1 MNNPAI
7 QHLLD
12 IDSLSF
18 EQLNALLDLAAE
30 ISRDPGAFA
39 NRLEGQIMINLF
51 FEPSTRTRLSFEI
64 AAKRLG
70 MRVVNF
76 WSESSSSVKGEALID
91 TFHTLTA
98 MGPEVITIRH
108 SRDGVVKSLAAEA
121 DKACHIINAGNGR
134 HQHPTQALVDA
145 LTLKLTR
152 GDVAPLVVTIA
163 GDIEHS
169 RVARSAIDVF
179 RKLGAAEIRLAGPEE
194 LLPCEDIDGTEKF
207 TSLDE
212 AARGAD
218 VIMML
223 RIQRERFGE
232 LELPDEAAY
241 FETWG
246 LTPQRLGLANEA
258 CVVMHPGPVNRGV
271 EIASEV
277 VDGEQS
283 LIRQQAK
290 NGVFA
295 RMAVLLTLL
304 NKA

>member
-12 IDSLSF
+12 IDSLSI
-18 EQLNALLDLAAE
+18 EQLNALLELAAV
-30 ISRDPGAFA
+30 ISRDPGACA
-39 NRLEGQIMINLF
+39 NRLDGQMMINLF

-70 MRVVNF
+70 MQVVNF
-76 WSESSSSVKGEALID
+76 WSESSSAVKGEALID

-98 MGPEVITIRH
+98 MAPEVITIRH
-108 SRDGVVKSLAAEA
+108 SQDGVVESLAADA
-121 DKACHIINAGNGR
+121 DTNVHFINAGNGS

-145 LTLKLTR
+145 LTLKLAR
-152 GDVAPLVVTIA
+152 GDMAPLIITIA
-163 GDIEHS
+163 GDIAHS

-179 RKLGAAEIRLAGPEE
+179 RKLGVAEIRLAGPAE
-194 LLPCEDIDGTEKF
+194 LLPDEAIDGVDTF
-207 TSLDE
+207 TSLEE
-212 AARGAD
+212 AVSGAD

-223 RIQRERFGE
+223 RIQRERFGP
-232 LELPDEAAY
+232 LALPDENAY
-241 FETWG
+241 FESWG
-246 LTPQRLGLANEA
+246 LTAQRLKLANDD

-277 VDGEQS
+277 ADGNQS
-283 LIRQQAK
+283 LIREQVK

-304 NKA
+304 DQA

>member
-1 MNNPAI
+1 MNHPAL

-12 IDSLSF
+12 IESLSHQ
-18 EQLNALLDLAAE
+18 QLNALLDLAAE

-39 NRLEGQIMINLF
+39 NRLDGQIMINLF

-70 MRVVNF
+70 MQVVNF
-76 WSESSSSVKGEALID
+76 WSESSSAVKGEALID

-108 SRDGVVKSLAAEA
+108 SLDGVVKSLAAEV
-121 DKACHIINAGNGR
+121 DTDVHIINAGDGSY
-134 HQHPTQALVDA
+134 QHPTQALVDA
-145 LTLKLTR
+145 LTLKLAR
-152 GDVAPLVVTIA
+152 GDLASLRLTIA
-163 GDIEHS
+163 GDIAHS
-169 RVARSAIDVF
+169 RVARSAIDIF
-179 RKLGAAEIRLAGPEE
+179 RKLGVAEIRLAGPEE
-194 LLPCEDIDGTEKF
+194 LLPGDGVDGVKAYTN
-207 TSLDE
+207 LDE
-212 AARGAD
+212 AVTGAD

-223 RIQRERFGE
+223 RIQRERFGP
-232 LELPDEAAY
+232 LALPDENAY

-246 LTPQRLGLANEA
+246 LTLQRLGLAADN
-258 CVVMHPGPVNRGV
+258 CVVLHPGPVNRGV

-277 VDGEQS
+277 ADCGQS
-283 LIRQQAK
+283 LIREQVK

-304 NKA
+304 NKT

>member
-1 MNNPAI
+1 MNHHAM

-12 IDSLSF
+12 IESLSHQ
-18 EQLNALLDLAAE
+18 QLNSLLDLAAD

-39 NRLEGQIMINLF
+39 NRLDGQIMINLF

-70 MRVVNF
+70 MQVVNF
-76 WSESSSSVKGEALID
+76 WSESSSAVKGEALID

-108 SRDGVVKSLAAEA
+108 SLDGVVKSLAAEA
-121 DKACHIINAGNGR
+121 DTDVHIINAGDGSY
-134 HQHPTQALVDA
+134 QHPTQALVDA
-145 LTLKLTR
+145 LTLKLAR
-152 GDVAPLVVTIA
+152 GELASLKVTIA
-163 GDIEHS
+163 GDIAHS
-169 RVARSAIDVF
+169 RVARSAIAIF
-179 RKLGAAEIRLAGPEE
+179 KKLGVAQIRLAGPVE
-194 LLPCEDIDGTEKF
+194 LLPGDVVDGLETYS
-207 TSLDE
+207 SLDE
-212 AARGAD
+212 AVTGVD

-223 RIQRERFGE
+223 RIQRERFGP
-232 LELPDEAAY
+232 LALPDENAY

-246 LTPQRLGLANEA
+246 LTPQRLGLAADN

-277 VDGEQS
+277 ADGGQS
-283 LIRQQAK
+283 LIREQVR

-304 NKA
+304 NKT